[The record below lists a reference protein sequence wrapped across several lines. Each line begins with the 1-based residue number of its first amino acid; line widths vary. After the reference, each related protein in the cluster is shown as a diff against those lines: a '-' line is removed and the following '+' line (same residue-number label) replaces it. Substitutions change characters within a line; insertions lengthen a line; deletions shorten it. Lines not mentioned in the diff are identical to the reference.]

1 MRETMKTK
9 QVGLISVTI
18 LFGSTLLLVAV
29 EKIILGP
36 SAKGAIDIEASVE
49 DNLLKITMRL
59 DREIENLLVAVEK
72 SDFTEKFFLDFEKS
86 NGVPDSMRMINK
98 RFRQGS
104 QEGEFG
110 RTKTPKIGNRK
121 IGKKSFWLLILY
133 F

>member
-1 MRETMKTK
+1 M
-9 QVGLISVTI
+9 
-18 LFGSTLLLVAV
+18 
-29 EKIILGP
+29 
-36 SAKGAIDIEASVE
+36 
-49 DNLLKITMRL
+49 
-59 DREIENLLVAVEK
+59 EK

>member
-1 MRETMKTK
+1 MKTK

-49 DNLLKITMRL
+49 DNLLKITKRL
-59 DREIENLLVAVEK
+59 NREIENLLVAVEK
-72 SDFTEKFFLDFEKS
+72 SDFTEKFFLGFEKS